1 LALARVAEE
10 SGYERYW
17 FAEHHNSEIV
27 ASSATAVLIGYVADN
42 TQRIRVGSGGVM
54 LPNHSPLIIA
64 EQFGTLGQLYPS
76 RIDLGLGRASGTD
89 SLTAQAIRSDSLR
102 RRSFPKEVQKIQD
115 YFSLSNGSSK
125 VRVAIAEGIEVP
137 IYILGSSTDS
147 AHLAKRF
154 TLCFC

>member
-89 SLTAQAIRSDSLR
+89 SLTAQAIRSDS
-102 RRSFPKEVQKIQD
+102 FED
-115 YFSLSNGSSK
+115 TFFS
-125 VRVAIAEGIEVP
+125 
-137 IYILGSSTDS
+137 
-147 AHLAKRF
+147 
-154 TLCFC
+154 